1 MKKFQLEI
9 IAISHTVST
18 SQTYAIVLGEVNG
31 TRKIPIVIGPF
42 EAQAIAVAI
51 EKLKP
56 ARPLTHDLLKNVIL
70 ELGTLSEIIIYKVQE
85 GIFYSKLIIIANDGR
100 EIELDSRTSDALA
113 LAVRFNSPIYTYE
126 NILDSSSHQYPDSL
140 DSGAE
145 EEDDEDMI
153 EIDDLVGDINNP
165 DNISL
170 FTLEELSIKLKEAI
184 ENEDYAHAAEL
195 RDEINR
201 RKNQS

>member
-70 ELGTLSEIIIYKVQE
+70 QLGTLAEIIIYKVQE
-85 GIFYSKLIIIANDGR
+85 GIFYSKLRIMANDGR
-100 EIELDSRTSDALA
+100 EIEIDSRTSDALA

-126 NILDSSSHQYPDSL
+126 NILDSSSHQYTDNL
-140 DSGAE
+140 DSG
-145 EEDDEDMI
+145 DDSTDEMMV
-153 EIDDLVGDINNP
+153 IDELMSDIN
-165 DNISL
+165 DTENI
-170 FTLEELSIKLKEAI
+170 TLLTQEELEAKLKDAI
-184 ENEDYAHAAEL
+184 ENEDYAQAAEL